1 MTRYCLS
8 LIWTL
13 SLSSCLLTNWEAV
26 YAQGLV
32 GAKGGMRGLAQPPA
46 AMVGKSD
53 EERWQLFLRTQRR
66 LLGMSRAEVV
76 KLYGPGSA
84 YLKRAE
90 LCFKLTEEART
101 SKKGDVAYL
110 ELTLK
115 FRDNKVCSYC
125 VEAVYWG

>member
-1 MTRYCLS
+1 M
-8 LIWTL
+8 
-13 SLSSCLLTNWEAV
+13 

-66 LLGMSRAEVV
+66 LLGMSRAGVV
-76 KLYGPGSA
+76 KLYGPGTP
-84 YLKRAE
+84 YLKKDE
-90 LCFKLTEEART
+90 LCFRLTEEART